1 MTNRVKWGVL
11 GVASIVVK
19 KVITDMQASP
29 WCDIT
34 AIASRDLSKARSA
47 ALQLHIPK
55 AYGSYDELL
64 NDPDIE
70 AIYNPLPNNLHV
82 EWTTK
87 AARAGKHVLCEKPI
101 AMTADEARPLLR
113 VRDETGVKIQEA
125 FMVLTHPQWVSTLTL
140 IREGRIGEVCSVEGH
155 FSYNNQDPTNIRNI
169 RETGGGGLMDIGCY
183 MIFFSRLVFGSEP
196 ARVVSLIEENPS
208 TRTDILTS
216 ALLDFPSGHATFTCG
231 TRMVPYQR
239 VQIIGTRGRL
249 EVQIPCNAPPDE
261 PCKVFLDD
269 GSDLTGRNI
278 HVIEFETCDQYTI
291 QGDLF
296 SQAIRENKE
305 PVLSLEDSIRN
316 MAVIDAVFRSAK
328 TGQWEKPK
336 DVTALRKS
344 SLR

>member
-11 GVASIVVK
+11 GVANIAVK
-19 KVITDMQASP
+19 KVIPGMQAGA

-34 AIASRDLSKARSA
+34 AIASRDLSKAQSA
-47 ALQLHIPK
+47 ASQLHIPK
-55 AYGSYDELL
+55 AFGSYDELL
-64 NDPDIE
+64 TDPEIE

-101 AMTADEARPLLR
+101 AMTADEARSLLR
-113 VRDETGVKIQEA
+113 VRDETGVRIQEA

-231 TRMVPYQR
+231 TRIVPYQR

-269 GSDLTGRNI
+269 GSDLSGCNI
-278 HVIEFETCDQYTI
+278 QVIEFETCDQYTV

-305 PVLSLEDSIRN
+305 SVLSLEDSIRN

-328 TGQWEKPK
+328 TGQWEKPEE
-336 DVTALRKS
+336 VFALRNS